1 MWLEGLAALSSG
13 RSVTAQR
20 AKSMGSAKEIMTFLA
35 RDRPP
40 PKWSNPSNGFALERT
55 ATPRKRYRPEEIASK
70 LRQIDVFDVARQNVA
85 EAVRSSAVTKVT
97 YHRRRQ
103 EF

>member
-35 RDRPP
+35 RDRP
-40 PKWSNPSNGFALERT
+40 NPSNGFWRIEER
-55 ATPRKRYRPEEIASK
+55 
-70 LRQIDVFDVARQNVA
+70 AR
-85 EAVRSSAVTKVT
+85 
-97 YHRRRQ
+97 
-103 EF
+103 